1 MARRARPTKRFGP
14 EASYKGGVRIGIEDV
29 DWEGLYRRAY
39 PSVYRALVAT
49 LLDAELASDTLQ
61 DAFLSGLQKPPVHD
75 ANIAGWL
82 FRVAVR
88 KATRARSRTPT
99 VPLNAADDLT
109 LRPSEIDVLMD
120 RLSVGQ
126 LLKLLTVRQR
136 SIVVAYF
143 YLDQTQEQ
151 IAELL
156 GIRRGTVA
164 ATISQAL
171 TRMRKGEGHVQ

>member
-1 MARRARPTKRFGP
+1 
-14 EASYKGGVRIGIEDV
+14 VIEDH
-29 DWEGLYRRAY
+29 DDAEWERRYRQSY
-39 PSVYRALVAT
+39 PSVYRALIAT
-49 LLDAELASDTLQ
+49 LLDADLASDALQ
-61 DAFLSGLQKPPVHD
+61 DAFLAGLRRPPTND
-75 ANIAGWL
+75 ANVAGWL

-88 KATRARSRTPT
+88 KAGRARRRWRWL
-99 VPLNAADDLT
+99 PLAAAANVT
-109 LRPSEIDVLMD
+109 AEGSQIDALLE

-126 LLKLLTVRQR
+126 LLRMLTARQR

-171 TRMRKGEGHVQ
+171 TRMRKGEGRVQ

>member
-1 MARRARPTKRFGP
+1 MIIDHDRL
-14 EASYKGGVRIGIEDV
+14 
-29 DWEGLYRRAY
+29 DWERLYRHAY

-49 LLDAELASDTLQ
+49 LLDADLAADALQ
-61 DAFLSGLQKPPVHD
+61 DAFLAGLDRPPRHD
-75 ANIAGWL
+75 ANVAGWL

-88 KATRARSRTPT
+88 KAGRARRRR
-99 VPLNAADDLT
+99 LLT
-109 LRPSEIDVLMD
+109 LDPSRASGERDQIDALLD

-126 LLKLLTVRQR
+126 LLRLLTPRQR

-143 YLDQTQEQ
+143 YLDQSQDQ

-171 TRMRKGEGHVQ
+171 ARMRKGEGHVR

>member
-1 MARRARPTKRFGP
+1 MITDRGAAG
-14 EASYKGGVRIGIEDV
+14 
-29 DWEGLYRRAY
+29 WERVYRQSY

-49 LLDAELASDTLQ
+49 LLDADLAADALQ
-61 DAFLSGLQKPPVHD
+61 DAFLDGLRHPPAHD
-75 ANIAGWL
+75 GNVAGWL

-88 KATRARSRTPT
+88 KAGRARRRRPWLPLDAGAT
-99 VPLNAADDLT
+99 VTAEA
-109 LRPSEIDVLMD
+109 SQIDALLE
-120 RLSVGQ
+120 RLSVVQ
-126 LLKLLTVRQR
+126 LLRLLTPRQR

-171 TRMRKGEGHVQ
+171 TRMRKGAGHVQ

>member
-1 MARRARPTKRFGP
+1 MIKRT
-14 EASYKGGVRIGIEDV
+14 EDL
-29 DWEGLYRRAY
+29 DWERLYRQVY

-49 LLDAELASDTLQ
+49 LLDADLASDALQ
-61 DAFLSGLQKPPVHD
+61 EAFLAGLDRPPVHD

-88 KATRARSRTPT
+88 KAGRARRRPALRLDATH
-99 VPLNAADDLT
+99 AASGRDQIDT
-109 LRPSEIDVLMD
+109 LLD

-126 LLKLLTVRQR
+126 LLRMLTHRQR
-136 SIVVAYF
+136 SIIVAYF
-143 YLDQTQEQ
+143 YLDQTQEE

-156 GIRRGTVA
+156 GVRRGTVA

-171 TRMRKGEGHVQ
+171 TRMRKGESHVQ

>member
-1 MARRARPTKRFGP
+1 M
-14 EASYKGGVRIGIEDV
+14 IIDHDHL
-29 DWEGLYRRAY
+29 DWEQLYRQVY

-49 LLDAELASDTLQ
+49 LLDADLAADALH
-61 DAFLSGLQKPPVHD
+61 DAFVAGLDRPPLHD
-75 ANIAGWL
+75 ANVAGWL

-88 KATRARSRTPT
+88 RAGRARRRRTLSLHT
-99 VPLNAADDLT
+99 AAVRSGERDQ
-109 LRPSEIDVLMD
+109 IDALLD

-126 LLKLLTVRQR
+126 LLRMLTPRQR

-143 YLDQTQEQ
+143 YLDQTQDQ

-171 TRMRKGEGHVQ
+171 TRMRKGEGHAE

>member
-1 MARRARPTKRFGP
+1 MITDHD
-14 EASYKGGVRIGIEDV
+14 EL
-29 DWEGLYRRAY
+29 DWERLYRHVY

-49 LLDAELASDTLQ
+49 LLDADLASDSLQ
-61 DAFLSGLQKPPVHD
+61 DAFVAGLDRPPLHD
-75 ANIAGWL
+75 ANVAGWL

-88 KATRARSRTPT
+88 KAARSRRRRAL
-99 VPLNAADDLT
+99 PLADASGA
-109 LRPSEIDVLMD
+109 PSERSQIDALLD

-126 LLKLLTVRQR
+126 LLRMLTPRQR

-171 TRMRKGEGHVQ
+171 TRMRKGDGHVQ

>member
-1 MARRARPTKRFGP
+1 VI
-14 EASYKGGVRIGIEDV
+14 GGQD
-29 DWEGLYRRAY
+29 DTNWERLYRQSY

-49 LLDAELASDTLQ
+49 LLEAAANMTAEGSQ
-61 DAFLSGLQKPPVHD
+61 
-75 ANIAGWL
+75 IE
-82 FRVAVR
+82 AV
-88 KATRARSRTPT
+88 
-99 VPLNAADDLT
+99 L
-109 LRPSEIDVLMD
+109 E

-126 LLKLLTVRQR
+126 LLRLLTPRQR

>member
-1 MARRARPTKRFGP
+1 
-14 EASYKGGVRIGIEDV
+14 VLEDHDDA
-29 DWEGLYRRAY
+29 DWERHYRQSY

-49 LLDAELASDTLQ
+49 LLDADLASDALQ
-61 DAFLSGLQKPPVHD
+61 EAFLSGLRRPPMHD
-75 ANIAGWL
+75 ANVAGWL

-88 KATRARSRTPT
+88 KAGRARRRWRWL
-99 VPLNAADDLT
+99 PLEAAADRSSDA
-109 LRPSEIDVLMD
+109 SQIDAVLE

-126 LLKLLTVRQR
+126 LLRMLTPRQR

-164 ATISQAL
+164 ATISHAL
-171 TRMRKGEGHVQ
+171 ARMRKGEGHVQ

>member
-1 MARRARPTKRFGP
+1 M
-14 EASYKGGVRIGIEDV
+14 IEDHDAA
-29 DWEGLYRRAY
+29 DWERRYRQSY

-49 LLDAELASDTLQ
+49 LLDADLASDALQ
-61 DAFLSGLQKPPVHD
+61 DAFLDGLRRPPTHD
-75 ANIAGWL
+75 ANISGWL

-88 KATRARSRTPT
+88 KAGRERRRWRWL
-99 VPLNAADDLT
+99 PLESAANVT
-109 LRPSEIDVLMD
+109 AEASQIDALLE

-126 LLKLLTVRQR
+126 LLRLLTPRQR

>member
-1 MARRARPTKRFGP
+1 
-14 EASYKGGVRIGIEDV
+14 VRIGIEAP
-29 DWEGLYRRAY
+29 DWEQLYRRSY

-49 LLDAELASDTLQ
+49 LLDAELASDAIQ
-61 DAFLSGLQKPPVHD
+61 EAFLSGLQKPPIHD
-75 ANIAGWL
+75 DNIAGWL
-82 FRVAVR
+82 FRVAMR
-88 KATRARSRTPT
+88 TATRARPRTRT
-99 VPLNAADDLT
+99 LPLDAATGLVV
-109 LRPSEIDVLMD
+109 RSSEIDDLMD
-120 RLSVGQ
+120 RLSIGQ

-136 SIVVAYF
+136 SIIVAYF

-171 TRMRKGEGHVQ
+171 ARMRKGEGHVQ

>member
-1 MARRARPTKRFGP
+1 MIEEKDKGEWERR
-14 EASYKGGVRIGIEDV
+14 
-29 DWEGLYRRAY
+29 YRQSY

-49 LLDAELASDTLQ
+49 LLDADLASDSLQ
-61 DAFLSGLQKPPVHD
+61 DAFLAGLRRPPSYDGNV
-75 ANIAGWL
+75 AGWL
-82 FRVAVR
+82 YRVAVR
-88 KATRARSRTPT
+88 KAGRARRRWRWLRFEAAARTTPE
-99 VPLNAADDLT
+99 A
-109 LRPSEIDVLMD
+109 SQIDALLE

-126 LLKLLTVRQR
+126 LLGMLTPRQR

-151 IAELL
+151 IAELF

-171 TRMRKGEGHVQ
+171 ARMRKGEGHVQ

>member
-1 MARRARPTKRFGP
+1 M
-14 EASYKGGVRIGIEDV
+14 
-29 DWEGLYRRAY
+29 
-39 PSVYRALVAT
+39 
-49 LLDAELASDTLQ
+49 DADLASDALQ
-61 DAFLSGLQKPPVHD
+61 DAFLDGLRRPPWHE
-75 ANIAGWL
+75 ANVAGWL

-88 KATRARSRTPT
+88 KAGRARRRWRWL
-99 VPLNAADDLT
+99 PLEAAT
-109 LRPSEIDVLMD
+109 SVTAEGSQIDALLE
-120 RLSVGQ
+120 RLSVVQ
-126 LLKLLTVRQR
+126 LLRMLTPRQR

>member
-1 MARRARPTKRFGP
+1 M
-14 EASYKGGVRIGIEDV
+14 IIDHDHL
-29 DWEGLYRRAY
+29 DWERLYRHAY

-49 LLDAELASDTLQ
+49 LLDPDLAADALQ
-61 DAFLSGLQKPPVHD
+61 DAFLAALERPPAHD
-75 ANIAGWL
+75 GNVAGWL

-88 KATRARSRTPT
+88 RAGRARRRRMFGLQPGAVSAERDEI
-99 VPLNAADDLT
+99 AAL
-109 LRPSEIDVLMD
+109 LD

-126 LLKLLTVRQR
+126 LLRLLTPRQR

-171 TRMRKGEGHVQ
+171 ARMRKGEGHVE

>member
-1 MARRARPTKRFGP
+1 VITDHD
-14 EASYKGGVRIGIEDV
+14 EL
-29 DWEGLYRRAY
+29 DWERLYRAVY

-49 LLDAELASDTLQ
+49 LLDADSASDALH
-61 DAFLSGLQKPPVHD
+61 DAFLSGLDRPPLHD
-75 ANIAGWL
+75 ANVAGWL
-82 FRVAVR
+82 FRVALR
-88 KATRARSRTPT
+88 KAGRARRHR
-99 VPLNAADDLT
+99 PLPLEDARGVT
-109 LRPSEIDVLMD
+109 SERDQIDALLD

-126 LLKLLTVRQR
+126 LLRMLSPRQR

>member
-1 MARRARPTKRFGP
+1 M
-14 EASYKGGVRIGIEDV
+14 IEDHDAA
-29 DWEGLYRRAY
+29 DWERRYRQSY

-49 LLDAELASDTLQ
+49 LLDADLASDALQ
-61 DAFLSGLQKPPVHD
+61 DAFLAGLHRPPTHN

-88 KATRARSRTPT
+88 KAGRARRRWRWL
-99 VPLNAADDLT
+99 PLESVANVTAEG
-109 LRPSEIDVLMD
+109 SQIDALLE

-126 LLKLLTVRQR
+126 LLRLLTPRQR

>member
-1 MARRARPTKRFGP
+1 MIEDHDDTEWARR
-14 EASYKGGVRIGIEDV
+14 
-29 DWEGLYRRAY
+29 YRQSY

-49 LLDAELASDTLQ
+49 LLDADLASDALQ
-61 DAFLSGLQKPPVHD
+61 DAFLAGLRRPPTHD
-75 ANIAGWL
+75 ANVAGWL

-88 KATRARSRTPT
+88 KAGRARRRWRWL
-99 VPLNAADDLT
+99 PLEAAADVSTASQTDAL
-109 LRPSEIDVLMD
+109 LE
-120 RLSVGQ
+120 RLSVVQ
-126 LLKLLTVRQR
+126 LLRMLTPRQR

-171 TRMRKGEGHVQ
+171 ARMRKGEGHVQ

>member
-1 MARRARPTKRFGP
+1 MI
-14 EASYKGGVRIGIEDV
+14 EDDDKGG
-29 DWEGLYRRAY
+29 WERRYRQSY

-49 LLDAELASDTLQ
+49 LLDADLASDSLQ
-61 DAFLSGLQKPPVHD
+61 DAFLAGLRRPPSYD
-75 ANIAGWL
+75 ANVAGWL

-88 KATRARSRTPT
+88 KAGRARRRWRWLPLEAAARATPE
-99 VPLNAADDLT
+99 A
-109 LRPSEIDVLMD
+109 SQIDALLE

-126 LLKLLTVRQR
+126 LLGMLTPRQR

-171 TRMRKGEGHVQ
+171 ARMRKGEGHVQ

>member
-1 MARRARPTKRFGP
+1 MIIDHDHT
-14 EASYKGGVRIGIEDV
+14 
-29 DWEGLYRRAY
+29 DWERLYRHAY

-49 LLDAELASDTLQ
+49 LLDADLAADALQ
-61 DAFLSGLQKPPVHD
+61 DAFLAGLERPPAHD
-75 ANIAGWL
+75 GNVAGWL
-82 FRVAVR
+82 FRVAIR
-88 KATRARSRTPT
+88 KAGRARRRRM
-99 VPLNAADDLT
+99 LALAADAGSPERDQIAAL
-109 LRPSEIDVLMD
+109 LD

-126 LLKLLTVRQR
+126 LLRLLTPRQR

-171 TRMRKGEGHVQ
+171 ARMRKGEGHVR

>member
-1 MARRARPTKRFGP
+1 MITDR
-14 EASYKGGVRIGIEDV
+14 D
-29 DWEGLYRRAY
+29 DWERLYRQSY

-49 LLDAELASDTLQ
+49 FLDADIAFDALH
-61 DAFLSGLQKPPVHD
+61 DAFLAGLRRPPKDD

-88 KATRARSRTPT
+88 KAGRARRRWRWL
-99 VPLNAADDLT
+99 PLEFAAEVT
-109 LRPSEIDVLMD
+109 AEGSQIDALLE

-126 LLKLLTVRQR
+126 LLRLLTLRQR

>member
-1 MARRARPTKRFGP
+1 LP
-14 EASYKGGVRIGIEDV
+14 
-29 DWEGLYRRAY
+29 
-39 PSVYRALVAT
+39 
-49 LLDAELASDTLQ
+49 LDAAANVTAEGSQ
-61 DAFLSGLQKPPVHD
+61 IDALL
-75 ANIAGWL
+75 
-82 FRVAVR
+82 
-88 KATRARSRTPT
+88 
-99 VPLNAADDLT
+99 
-109 LRPSEIDVLMD
+109 E

-126 LLKLLTVRQR
+126 LLRMLTARQR

-171 TRMRKGEGHVQ
+171 TRMRKGEGRVQ

>member
-1 MARRARPTKRFGP
+1 MITDHD
-14 EASYKGGVRIGIEDV
+14 EL
-29 DWEGLYRRAY
+29 DWERVYRAAY

-49 LLDAELASDTLQ
+49 QLDADLAADALH
-61 DAFLSGLQKPPVHD
+61 DAFLAGLDRPPLHD
-75 ANIAGWL
+75 ANVAGWL
-82 FRVAVR
+82 FRVALR
-88 KATRARSRTPT
+88 KAARARRRR
-99 VPLNAADDLT
+99 PLPLAEAGRVARERDQ
-109 LRPSEIDVLMD
+109 IDALLD

-126 LLKLLTVRQR
+126 LLRMLTPRQR

-143 YLDQTQEQ
+143 YLDQSQAQ

-171 TRMRKGEGHVQ
+171 ARMRRGEGHVQ

>member
-1 MARRARPTKRFGP
+1 VIDGHDDTN
-14 EASYKGGVRIGIEDV
+14 
-29 DWEGLYRRAY
+29 WERLYRQSY

-49 LLDAELASDTLQ
+49 LLDADLASDSLQ
-61 DAFLSGLQKPPVHD
+61 DAFVAGLRRPPTNDV
-75 ANIAGWL
+75 NVAGWL

-88 KATRARSRTPT
+88 KAGRSRRRWRWL
-99 VPLNAADDLT
+99 PLEAAANVTAEGSQIEAL
-109 LRPSEIDVLMD
+109 LE

-126 LLKLLTVRQR
+126 LLRLLTARQR

>member
-1 MARRARPTKRFGP
+1 VKLGSA
-14 EASYKGGVRIGIEDV
+14 
-29 DWEGLYRRAY
+29 DWELVYRQSY

-49 LLDAELASDTLQ
+49 LLDADLASDALQ
-61 DAFLSGLQKPPVHD
+61 DAFLSGLRNPPVHD

-82 FRVAVR
+82 FRVAIR
-88 KATRARSRTPT
+88 KGSRARGRVRSAPLDAAVEVTSRS
-99 VPLNAADDLT
+99 
-109 LRPSEIDVLMD
+109 SEIDALLD

-171 TRMRKGEGHVQ
+171 ARMRTGAGHVQ